1 MSRYILGIDQSTQ
14 GTKALLFD
22 EQGESVA
29 RCDLP
34 HRQIIDEKGW
44 VEHDLDEILNNT
56 VEVVKRVVSQSGIDK
71 RKIVGIG
78 LSNQRET
85 AAVWE
90 RGTGRPVCHAIV
102 WQCARGAA
110 ICEEIEK
117 AGHAAEIK
125 KRTGL
130 NLSPYFSAAKIA
142 WVLKNCPG
150 AQEKAEAGELCCGTI
165 DSWLLYQLTG
175 GTCFKTDY
183 SNASRTQMY
192 NIGQLRWDEE
202 VCRWFGIDARCLAE
216 VCDSNSHFGDTDLFG
231 FFDRPVPIHSMM
243 GDSHCALYGQGC
255 HSPGMIK
262 ATYGTGSSVMM
273 NIGDR
278 PIFDDDIVTSL
289 AWGMDG
295 RVEYVLEGNINYT
308 GAVITWLKDEVKL
321 IDTSK
326 VGDIAMKANPADK
339 TYIVPAFSGL
349 GAPYW
354 KSDCTGLITGITR
367 STGKAEIVRA
377 AEECIAYQIADNVKL
392 MEQSSGIALK
402 ELRVD
407 GGPTRDRFLMQFQS
421 DILNLPLNVPAAEEL
436 SAIGAAYAA
445 GIALGV
451 FERAQVFAR
460 MKRAAFVPTM
470 SEERRREKYD
480 GWKAA
485 LDQVLER

>member
-1 MSRYILGIDQSTQ
+1 
-14 GTKALLFD
+14 
-22 EQGESVA
+22 
-29 RCDLP
+29 
-34 HRQIIDEKGW
+34 
-44 VEHDLDEILNNT
+44 
-56 VEVVKRVVSQSGIDK
+56 
-71 RKIVGIG
+71 
-78 LSNQRET
+78 
-85 AAVWE
+85 
-90 RGTGRPVCHAIV
+90 
-102 WQCARGAA
+102 
-110 ICEEIEK
+110 
-117 AGHAAEIK
+117 
-125 KRTGL
+125 
-130 NLSPYFSAAKIA
+130 
-142 WVLKNCPG
+142 
-150 AQEKAEAGELCCGTI
+150 
-165 DSWLLYQLTG
+165 
-175 GTCFKTDY
+175 
-183 SNASRTQMY
+183 
-192 NIGQLRWDEE
+192 
-202 VCRWFGIDARCLAE
+202 
-216 VCDSNSHFGDTDLFG
+216 
-231 FFDRPVPIHSMM
+231 
-243 GDSHCALYGQGC
+243 
-255 HSPGMIK
+255 
-262 ATYGTGSSVMM
+262 
-273 NIGDR
+273 
-278 PIFDDDIVTSL
+278 
-289 AWGMDG
+289 MDG